1 LESSANRL
9 KSKWWITTI
18 GWQDC
23 TMFEPMSI
31 LQIRMVTD
39 RLVLRSATDHDL
51 AALSAVFPDDLD
63 FNPSLPVHS
72 GLTTKD
78 ARMVSFLQDH
88 WRNRGTWTVDEW
100 RLDLVVE
107 YEGDAVG
114 IAGLD
119 ATQFPARRVLETS
132 SWLSSAMRGKGLGKE
147 MRCASLTLGFDHLG
161 ALEAH
166 SDATDDNVAS
176 IGVSTSLGYEPNG
189 EDILITAKGAQRL
202 QRFRMTR
209 AAWQAV
215 ARPPVRIE
223 YPQNL
228 LGWFGV
234 SS

>member
-1 LESSANRL
+1 
-9 KSKWWITTI
+9 
-18 GWQDC
+18 
-23 TMFEPMSI
+23 MFEPMSI

-39 RLVLRSATDHDL
+39 RLVLRSATDQDL
-51 AALSAVFPDDLD
+51 AALSAVFPADLD
-63 FNPSLPVHS
+63 FNPRLPTHP

-78 ARMVSFLQDH
+78 ARIVSFLQDH

-107 YEGDAVG
+107 YE
-114 IAGLD
+114 
-119 ATQFPARRVLETS
+119 
-132 SWLSSAMRGKGLGKE
+132 SWLSSAMRSKGLGKE
-147 MRCASLTLGFDHLG
+147 MRSASLALGFDHLG

-166 SDATDDNVAS
+166 SDATDDNAAS

-189 EDILITAKGAQRL
+189 EDTIITAKGAERL
-202 QRFRMTR
+202 RRFRMTR
-209 AAWQAV
+209 SAWQAV

-228 LGWFGV
+228 LEWFGV

>member
-1 LESSANRL
+1 
-9 KSKWWITTI
+9 
-18 GWQDC
+18 
-23 TMFEPMSI
+23 MFEQMSI

-63 FNPSLPVHS
+63 FNPRLPVHS
-72 GLTTKD
+72 VLTTKD
-78 ARMVSFLQDH
+78 ARIVSFLQDH

-107 YEGDAVG
+107 YEGAAVG

-119 ATQFPARRVLETS
+119 ATQFPSRRVLETS
-132 SWLSSAMRGKGLGKE
+132 SWLSSAMRGRGLGKE
-147 MRCASLTLGFDHLG
+147 MRSASLALGFEHLG

-166 SDATDDNVAS
+166 SDATDDNAAS
-176 IGVSTSLGYEPNG
+176 IGVSNSLGYEPNG
-189 EDILITAKGAQRL
+189 EDILITSKGPQRL
-202 QRFRMTR
+202 RRFRMTR
-209 AAWQAV
+209 SAWQAV